1 MAVRKRTWQPV
12 KGKAK
17 EAWIVD
23 YKDLKGVRRQKTFDL
38 KKQADAHWDKVREEL
53 RLGVHVAEVDT
64 ITIAEAGENWLTE
77 CEIEGLERST
87 RDSYRTHLDLHIT
100 PFIGHILLTKLNI
113 PTVRAWQDRLAKE
126 GRSSDLIKRVGVD
139 LGAIL
144 AVAQDRGYVA
154 RNVIYEMNS
163 RLKSKR
169 KKVEKRRKRKIGY
182 GADIPTHDEIKAIID
197 HTPLRHRPMM
207 ITLVFTGLRSSEL
220 RGLPWNSVDFD
231 QSRIVVS
238 QRVDGYGVIGRTKS
252 ADGQRTIPVPPIVMN
267 VLREWKLSCPK
278 GKLDLVFPNGE
289 GNVENHANIVNRVL
303 KPAQIAAGVSVQ
315 ESKVDQ
321 EGKPLLDED
330 GNQIVETVAKYPGL
344 HAFRHF
350 FASWCINRKSV
361 GGLQLELKD
370 VQHRMGHS
378 SIQQTA
384 DTYGHLFPEKDD
396 NESLAEASRHLLPGL
411 RAT

>member
-53 RLGVHVAEVDT
+53 RLGIHVAEVDT
-64 ITIAEAGENWLTE
+64 ITVEQAGENWLTE
-77 CEIEGLERST
+77 CEIAGLERST
-87 RDSYRTHLDLHIT
+87 RDSYRAHLDLHIT

-113 PTVRAWQDRLAKE
+113 PTLRAWQDRLIKE

-182 GADIPTHDEIKAIID
+182 GDDIPTHEEIKAIIE
-197 HTPLRHRPMM
+197 HTPLRHRPLM

-220 RGLPWNSVDFD
+220 RGLPWRAIDFE
-231 QSRIVVS
+231 QNRIVVS
-238 QRVDGYGVIGRTKS
+238 QRVDQYGVIGPTKS
-252 ADGQRTIPVPPIVMN
+252 ADGQRTIPVPPIVIN

-289 GNVENHANIVNRVL
+289 GNVEYHSNIVGRVL
-303 KPAQIAAGVSVQ
+303 KPAQIAAGVTVV
-315 ESKVDQ
+315 KPRLGK
-321 EGKPLLDED
+321 EGKTILDKD
-330 GNQIVETVAKYPGL
+330 GEPVIETVAKYPGL
-344 HAFRHF
+344 HCFRHF
-350 FASWCINRKSV
+350 FASWCINRKSA
-361 GGLQLELKD
+361 GGLQLEAKD

-378 SIQQTA
+378 SIQLTM
-384 DTYGHLFPEKDD
+384 DTYGHLFPDRDE
-396 NESLAEASRHLLPGL
+396 NESLAEAARDLLPGL